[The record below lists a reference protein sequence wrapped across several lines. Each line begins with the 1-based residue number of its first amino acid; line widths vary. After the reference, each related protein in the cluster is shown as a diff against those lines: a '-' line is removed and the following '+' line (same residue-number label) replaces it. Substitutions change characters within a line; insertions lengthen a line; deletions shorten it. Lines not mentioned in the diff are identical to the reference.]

1 MEAKWLAEGVL
12 PQSGWT
18 RVPGEGI
25 GEPEKWF
32 QSEITRIRSWW
43 GEEAWGPGVEAA
55 IRDALTDAVAKASEL
70 GTLSVMLHW
79 PLDIPVPSRVRIVLA
94 AGAPLDA
101 SGWRDAGFDVDEYPG
116 AALGPGLK
124 CVALREETINGAD
137 LQLFTAVYAF
147 GDESGSVLVIAEAGS
162 QEVFQLTMAGLPVL
176 LSTLRVTEPNGKQF
190 AADPVPTVTRKPT
203 DEWESIS
210 NA

>member
-1 MEAKWLAEGVL
+1 MDAEWLAEGVL

-25 GEPEKWF
+25 GEPEEWF
-32 QSEITRIRSWW
+32 QSETARIRSWW
-43 GEEAWGPGVEAA
+43 GEEAWGPGVEASV
-55 IRDALTDAVAKASEL
+55 RDALTDAVAKAAEL

-79 PLDIPVPSRVRIVLA
+79 PLDVPVPSRVRILLA
-94 AGAPLDA
+94 AGAPLDP
-101 SGWRDAGFDVDEYPG
+101 SGWREAGFEVDEYPG
-116 AALGPGLK
+116 AGLGPGLK
-124 CVALREETINGAD
+124 CVAVRKETINGEV

-147 GDESGSVLVIAEAGS
+147 SDESGSVLIIVEAGA
-162 QEVFQLTMAGLPVL
+162 QEVFQMTMAGIPVL
-176 LSTLRVTEPNGKQF
+176 LSSLQVTGPTGKKF
-190 AADPVPTVTRKPT
+190 AGNPVPSVTRKPT